1 MRRVLIGYAIE
12 GIKNKKSTTIP
23 AFLVLCISFSF
34 LIFTTFLV
42 GSIQKTN
49 DEFRVNTYGDWYVDV
64 LDANQSDIELFQNNS
79 MVSSVGKSCNYGT
92 VACGDKLVG
101 IGSIDDSLIDIGR
114 ISISEGTWPQNS
126 DEIAMEADTLC
137 ALGYD
142 YTLGQK
148 IKLDINIPI
157 DDENSVY
164 VSEEYTLVGIV
175 HEYTDLWTIDDW
187 DAKHLLNSI
196 IITDEAANLMIS
208 DMEYEPKIDIK
219 PDVQLFLQVPE
230 ENRAGIDDYLS
241 LYTVSYNKC
250 AYEGQNDASV
260 NKIYSVI
267 ILLITLIAI
276 IFTYI
281 LQIEKMVH
289 SFSIMRSIGMTKK
302 QLARLIVY
310 EALILCIPAII
321 TGIIVGCLAI
331 FVVLKIVV
339 YGGSVPIVIDYNWRG
354 LFSQLAAWIV
364 TVVAARLIVYVAAIR
379 APLLGRMG
387 MQRNQKHK
395 IYVLRHLCIAIICIC
410 FGATVIFT
418 GMMLIKPTESK
429 RFIEACPSYILWPDD
444 KDINFEPIKK
454 EYMTR
459 SDIDNL
465 NSIPGVD
472 YAYGF
477 SEYSI
482 GDAYLYVLDDKDWED
497 VFHFKSTD
505 IDMNEFRQGKAVI
518 MCIPAEEKEKYNID
532 LTSENFELSTING
545 KTIAVDNAK
554 IGGIL
559 YIPYDIN
566 SRLVAGFN
574 IPYTTLCSEEFMK
587 NYGVEGYTRIYVNTG
602 ISTENTSTDIT
613 VAQYCKKN
621 NIFLSNRREEY
632 QAYKQENLQKI
643 IMLYSVGGSIG
654 IIFVLLMGC
663 VLSLDKE
670 QQKRSFIIL
679 RTLGMSTLQ
688 WRVKC
693 FKTACLRGTC
703 SLLGGWIIFFAIDM
717 IGKKSLWDMCGTTI
731 VVSILVTFVPI
742 ILSTVIYD
750 TKKFM
755 DNRK

>member
-1 MRRVLIGYAIE
+1 
-12 GIKNKKSTTIP
+12 
-23 AFLVLCISFSF
+23 
-34 LIFTTFLV
+34 
-42 GSIQKTN
+42 
-49 DEFRVNTYGDWYVDV
+49 
-64 LDANQSDIELFQNNS
+64 
-79 MVSSVGKSCNYGT
+79 
-92 VACGDKLVG
+92 
-101 IGSIDDSLIDIGR
+101 
-114 ISISEGTWPQNS
+114 
-126 DEIAMEADTLC
+126 
-137 ALGYD
+137 
-142 YTLGQK
+142 
-148 IKLDINIPI
+148 
-157 DDENSVY
+157 
-164 VSEEYTLVGIV
+164 
-175 HEYTDLWTIDDW
+175 
-187 DAKHLLNSI
+187 
-196 IITDEAANLMIS
+196 
-208 DMEYEPKIDIK
+208 
-219 PDVQLFLQVPE
+219 
-230 ENRAGIDDYLS
+230 
-241 LYTVSYNKC
+241 
-250 AYEGQNDASV
+250 
-260 NKIYSVI
+260 
-267 ILLITLIAI
+267 
-276 IFTYI
+276 
-281 LQIEKMVH
+281 
-289 SFSIMRSIGMTKK
+289 MRSIGMTKK

-321 TGIIVGCLAI
+321 VGIIVGCLAI

-429 RFIEACPSYILWPDD
+429 RFIEACPSYVLWPDD
-444 KDINFEPIKK
+444 KDINFEPIEK

-518 MCIPAEEKEKYNID
+518 MCIPAEEREKYNID

-679 RTLGMSTLQ
+679 RTLGMSTRQ